1 MECSTIILLIL
12 TNADFDFFF
21 FERTMQSLRGSIR
34 LVRRQ
39 CSNNVDLKSNG
50 SHFATATAK
59 FYGSSIGFSN
69 PCFLGSISKFVC
81 ILTHRT
87 LMYYNLQHDFFFF
100 FLVLIY
106 LFIYLLVYWLVLY
119 KLRIM
124 GTSWKNWT
132 LL

>member
-59 FYGSSIGFSN
+59 FHGSSIGFSN

-87 LMYYNLQHDFFFF
+87 LMYYNLQHDYVFFFF
-100 FLVLIY
+100 SFD
-106 LFIYLLVYWLVLY
+106 LFIYIFISVL
-119 KLRIM
+119 I
-124 GTSWKNWT
+124 SVI
-132 LL
+132 